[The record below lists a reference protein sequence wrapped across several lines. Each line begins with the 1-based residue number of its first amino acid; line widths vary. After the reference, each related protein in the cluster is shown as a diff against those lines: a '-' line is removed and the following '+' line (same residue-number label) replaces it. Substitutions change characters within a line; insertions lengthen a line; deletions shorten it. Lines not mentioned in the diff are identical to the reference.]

1 MGMAHYIPYLITGA
15 TGIEIRRRYQ
25 MAIKGLSE
33 LLKKHKDGTIDDAQ
47 FEVELNKALP
57 EDWIPKSKYNELNE
71 SKKLSDENLKKAN
84 ATLEELKG
92 KAGLSDEYKAQ
103 IDKLKEEAK
112 KAEEAHKATVAQMKR
127 DSAIESALTS
137 AKARNTKAVRALLDE
152 GKLVLNDDGTLS
164 GIKEQI
170 EAVKKDNAFL
180 FDSSD
185 DDNGG
190 SGNGGG
196 RMPFFGGSNPKGGNS
211 GDALRDAM
219 FSAAGLNTPK
229 G

>member
-1 MGMAHYIPYLITGA
+1 
-15 TGIEIRRRYQ
+15 

-33 LLKKHKDGTIDDAQ
+33 LLKKHKDGALDSTD
-47 FEVELNKALP
+47 FETELNKLLP
-57 EDWIPKSKYNELNE
+57 EDWIPKAKYNELNE
-71 SKKLSDENLKKAN
+71 SKKLAEDNLKKAN

-103 IDKLKEEAK
+103 IDKLKDEAK
-112 KAEEAHKATVAQMKR
+112 KAEEAHKATITQMKR

-152 GKLVLNDDGTLS
+152 GKLVLNEDGTLS
-164 GIKEQI
+164 GLKEQI

-190 SGNGGG
+190 GGNGGG
-196 RMPFFGGSNPKGGNS
+196 KPFFGGSNPKGGAS

-219 FSAAGLNTPK
+219 FSAAGLNAPK

>member
-1 MGMAHYIPYLITGA
+1 
-15 TGIEIRRRYQ
+15 

-47 FEVELNKALP
+47 FEAELNKALP
-57 EDWIPKSKYNELNE
+57 EDWIPKSKYNELSE

-103 IDKLKEEAK
+103 IDKLKDEAK
-112 KAEEAHKATVAQMKR
+112 KAEEAHKATITQMKR

-137 AKARNTKAVRALLDE
+137 AKARNSKAVRALLDE
-152 GKLVLNDDGTLS
+152 GKLVLNDDGSLS
-164 GIKEQI
+164 GLKEQI
-170 EAVKKDNAFL
+170 EAVKKENAFL

-185 DDNGG
+185 DDNRGG
-190 SGNGGG
+190 GNGGG
-196 RMPFFGGSNPKGGNS
+196 KPFFGGSNPKGGAS

-219 FSAAGLNTPK
+219 FSAAGLSSPK
-229 G
+229 S

>member
-1 MGMAHYIPYLITGA
+1 
-15 TGIEIRRRYQ
+15 

-47 FEVELNKALP
+47 FEAELNKALP
-57 EDWIPKSKYNELNE
+57 EDWIPKAKYNEVNE
-71 SKKLSDENLKKAN
+71 AKKLSDENLKKAN

-112 KAEEAHKATVAQMKR
+112 KAEETHKATVAQMKR
-127 DSAIESALTS
+127 DSAIDSALAS
-137 AKARNTKAVRALLDE
+137 AKARNSKAVRALLDE
-152 GKLVLNDDGTLS
+152 GKLVLNEDGTLS
-164 GIKEQI
+164 GLKEQI
-170 EAVKKDNAFL
+170 EAVKKENAFL

-185 DDNGG
+185 DDNNGG
-190 SGNGGG
+190 GGNGGG
-196 RMPFFGGSNPKGGNS
+196 KPFFGGSNPKGGAS

-219 FSAAGLNTPK
+219 FSAAGLSSPK
-229 G
+229 S

>member
-1 MGMAHYIPYLITGA
+1 
-15 TGIEIRRRYQ
+15 

-33 LLKKHKDGTIDDAQ
+33 LLKKHKDGALDSTD
-47 FEVELNKALP
+47 FETELNKLLP
-57 EDWIPKSKYNELNE
+57 EDWIPKAKYNELNE
-71 SKKLSDENLKKAN
+71 SKKLAEDNLKKAN

-103 IDKLKEEAK
+103 IDKLKDEAK
-112 KAEEAHKATVAQMKR
+112 KAEEAHKATITQMKR

-185 DDNGG
+185 DDNNGG
-190 SGNGGG
+190 GGNGGG

-219 FSAAGLNTPK
+219 FSAAGLNSPK
-229 G
+229 S

>member
-1 MGMAHYIPYLITGA
+1 
-15 TGIEIRRRYQ
+15 

-47 FEVELNKALP
+47 FEAELNKALP
-57 EDWIPKSKYNELNE
+57 EDWIPKSKYNELSE

-84 ATLEELKG
+84 ATLEALRG

-112 KAEEAHKATVAQMKR
+112 KAEETHKATVAQMKR
-127 DSAIESALTS
+127 DSAIESALTL

-152 GKLVLNDDGTLS
+152 GKLVLNDDGSLS
-164 GIKEQI
+164 GLKEQI

-190 SGNGGG
+190 GGNGGG
-196 RMPFFGGSNPKGGNS
+196 KPFFGGSNSKGGSS

-219 FSAAGLNTPK
+219 FSAAGLSSPK
-229 G
+229 S

>member
-1 MGMAHYIPYLITGA
+1 
-15 TGIEIRRRYQ
+15 

-33 LLKKHKDGTIDDAQ
+33 LLKKHKDGALDSTD
-47 FEVELNKALP
+47 FETELNKLLP
-57 EDWIPKSKYNELNE
+57 EDWIPKAKYNELNE
-71 SKKLSDENLKKAN
+71 SKKLAEDNLKKAN

-112 KAEEAHKATVAQMKR
+112 KAEETHKATITQMKR
-127 DSAIESALTS
+127 DSAIDSALAS
-137 AKARNTKAVRALLDE
+137 AKARNSKAVRALLDE
-152 GKLVLNDDGTLS
+152 GKLVLNEDGTLS
-164 GIKEQI
+164 GLKEQI

-190 SGNGGG
+190 GGNGGG
-196 RMPFFGGSNPKGGNS
+196 KPFFGGSNPKGGAS

-219 FSAAGLNTPK
+219 FSAAGLNSPK

>member
-1 MGMAHYIPYLITGA
+1 MKPPISLTGA
-15 TGIEIRRRYQ
+15 TGIQNRRRYQ

-33 LLKKHKDGTIDDAQ
+33 LLKKHKNGDIDDAT
-47 FEVELNKALP
+47 FEAELNKALP
-57 EDWIPKSKYNELNE
+57 EDWIPKSRYNELSE
-71 SKKLSDENLKKAN
+71 SKKLVDKNLENAN
-84 ATLEELKG
+84 KTLEDLKG

-103 IDKLKEEAK
+103 IDKLKDEAK
-112 KAEEAHKATVAQMKR
+112 KAEEAHKATITQMKR

-190 SGNGGG
+190 GGNGGG

-219 FSAAGLNTPK
+219 FSAAGLNSPK

>member
-1 MGMAHYIPYLITGA
+1 
-15 TGIEIRRRYQ
+15 

-33 LLKKHKDGTIDDAQ
+33 LLKKHKDGALDSTD
-47 FEVELNKALP
+47 FETELNKLLP
-57 EDWIPKSKYNELNE
+57 EDWIPKAKYNELNE
-71 SKKLSDENLKKAN
+71 SKKLAEDNLKKAN

-112 KAEEAHKATVAQMKR
+112 KAEEAHKATITQMKR
-127 DSAIESALTS
+127 DSAIDSALAS
-137 AKARNTKAVRALLDE
+137 AKARNSKAVRALLDE
-152 GKLVLNDDGTLS
+152 GKLVLNEDGTLS
-164 GIKEQI
+164 GLKEQI
-170 EAVKKDNAFL
+170 EAVKKENAFL

-190 SGNGGG
+190 GGNGGG

>member
-1 MGMAHYIPYLITGA
+1 
-15 TGIEIRRRYQ
+15 

-33 LLKKHKDGTIDDAQ
+33 LLKKHKDGALDSTD
-47 FEVELNKALP
+47 FETELNKLLP
-57 EDWIPKSKYNELNE
+57 EDWIPKAKYNELNE
-71 SKKLSDENLKKAN
+71 SKKLAEDNLKKAN

-103 IDKLKEEAK
+103 IDKLKDEAK
-112 KAEEAHKATVAQMKR
+112 KAEEAHKATITQMKR

-190 SGNGGG
+190 GNGGG

-219 FSAAGLNTPK
+219 FSAAGLNAPK

>member
-1 MGMAHYIPYLITGA
+1 
-15 TGIEIRRRYQ
+15 

-103 IDKLKEEAK
+103 IDKLKDEAK
-112 KAEEAHKATVAQMKR
+112 KAEEAHKATITQMKR
-127 DSAIESALTS
+127 DSAIDSALAS
-137 AKARNTKAVRALLDE
+137 AKARNSKAVRALLDE
-152 GKLVLNDDGTLS
+152 GKLVLNEDGTLS
-164 GIKEQI
+164 GLKEQI
-170 EAVKKDNAFL
+170 EAVKKENAFL

-190 SGNGGG
+190 GNGGG

>member
-1 MGMAHYIPYLITGA
+1 
-15 TGIEIRRRYQ
+15 

-33 LLKKHKDGTIDDAQ
+33 LLKKHKDGALDSTD
-47 FEVELNKALP
+47 FETELNKLLP
-57 EDWIPKSKYNELNE
+57 EDWIPKAKYNELNE
-71 SKKLSDENLKKAN
+71 SKKLAEDNLKKAN
-84 ATLEELKG
+84 ATLEEMKG
-92 KAGLSDEYKAQ
+92 KAGQSDEYKAQ
-103 IDKLKEEAK
+103 IDKLKDEAK
-112 KAEEAHKATVAQMKR
+112 KAEEAHKATITQMKR

-190 SGNGGG
+190 GGNGGG
-196 RMPFFGGSNPKGGNS
+196 KPFFGGSNPKGGAS

-219 FSAAGLNTPK
+219 FSAAGLNAPK

>member
-1 MGMAHYIPYLITGA
+1 
-15 TGIEIRRRYQ
+15 

-33 LLKKHKDGTIDDAQ
+33 LLKKHKDGALDSTD
-47 FEVELNKALP
+47 FETELNKLLP
-57 EDWIPKSKYNELNE
+57 EDWIPKAKYNELNE
-71 SKKLSDENLKKAN
+71 SKKLAEDNLKKAN

-112 KAEEAHKATVAQMKR
+112 KAEEAHKATITQMKR
-127 DSAIESALTS
+127 DSAIDSALAS
-137 AKARNTKAVRALLDE
+137 AKARNSKAVRALLDE
-152 GKLVLNDDGTLS
+152 GKLVLNEDGTLS
-164 GIKEQI
+164 GLKEQI

-190 SGNGGG
+190 GGNGGG
-196 RMPFFGGSNPKGGNS
+196 KPFFGGSNPKGGAS

-219 FSAAGLNTPK
+219 FSAAGLNSPK

>member
-1 MGMAHYIPYLITGA
+1 
-15 TGIEIRRRYQ
+15 

-33 LLKKHKDGTIDDAQ
+33 LLKKHKDGALDSTD
-47 FEVELNKALP
+47 FETELNKLLP

-112 KAEEAHKATVAQMKR
+112 KAEETHKATVAQMKR
-127 DSAIESALTS
+127 DSAIDSALAS
-137 AKARNTKAVRALLDE
+137 AKARNSKAVRALLDE
-152 GKLVLNDDGTLS
+152 GKLVLNEDGTLS
-164 GIKEQI
+164 GLKEQI
-170 EAVKKDNAFL
+170 EAVKKENAFL

-190 SGNGGG
+190 GGNGGG
-196 RMPFFGGSNPKGGNS
+196 KPFFGGSNPKGGAS

-219 FSAAGLNTPK
+219 FSAAGLNSPK
-229 G
+229 S

>member
-1 MGMAHYIPYLITGA
+1 
-15 TGIEIRRRYQ
+15 

-33 LLKKHKDGTIDDAQ
+33 LLKKHKDGALDSTD
-47 FEVELNKALP
+47 FETELNKLLP
-57 EDWIPKSKYNELNE
+57 EDWIPKAKYNELNE
-71 SKKLSDENLKKAN
+71 SKKLAEDNLKKAN

-112 KAEEAHKATVAQMKR
+112 KAEETHKATITQMKR
-127 DSAIESALTS
+127 DSAIDSALAS
-137 AKARNTKAVRALLDE
+137 AKARNSKAVRALLDE
-152 GKLVLNDDGTLS
+152 GKLVLNEDGTLS
-164 GIKEQI
+164 GLKEQI

-190 SGNGGG
+190 GGNGGG
-196 RMPFFGGSNPKGGNS
+196 KPFFGGSNPKGGAS

-219 FSAAGLNTPK
+219 FSAAGLSSPK
-229 G
+229 S

>member
-1 MGMAHYIPYLITGA
+1 
-15 TGIEIRRRYQ
+15 

-33 LLKKHKDGTIDDAQ
+33 LLKKHKDGALDSTD
-47 FEVELNKALP
+47 FETELNKLLP
-57 EDWIPKSKYNELNE
+57 EDWIPKAKYNELNE
-71 SKKLSDENLKKAN
+71 SKKLAEDNLKKAN

-112 KAEEAHKATVAQMKR
+112 KAEEAHKATITKMKR
-127 DSAIESALTS
+127 DSAIDSALAS
-137 AKARNTKAVRALLDE
+137 AKARNSKAVRALLDE
-152 GKLVLNDDGTLS
+152 GKLVLNEDGTLS
-164 GIKEQI
+164 GLKEQI
-170 EAVKKDNAFL
+170 EAVKKENAFL

-190 SGNGGG
+190 GGNGGG
-196 RMPFFGGSNPKGGNS
+196 KPFFGGSNPKGGAS

-219 FSAAGLNTPK
+219 FSAAGLNSPK